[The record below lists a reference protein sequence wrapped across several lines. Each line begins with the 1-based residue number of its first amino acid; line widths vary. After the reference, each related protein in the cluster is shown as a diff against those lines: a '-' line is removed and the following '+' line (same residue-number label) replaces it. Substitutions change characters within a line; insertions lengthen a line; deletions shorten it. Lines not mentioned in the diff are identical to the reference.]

1 MKKFLK
7 SYVDPKYSFDTITII
22 GIICLIVVIAGV
34 FGFLYE
40 FIFYYFNGGMKGFY
54 WRGGNFLPWINIYAT
69 GSIMIYLLTYK
80 LKNKPWLV
88 FLISFISCGILE
100 YFSGLGMYILG
111 DGLRCWDYNSE
122 ILNFG
127 NIGGF
132 VCLRSATFFGLSSL
146 LLIYGIIP
154 FCFFLA
160 SKMNKKTFL
169 IMSFTLC
176 SIILIDEFYNLLF
189 ARLFHLPRAST
200 IYKKLGIPYVS
211 FK

>member
-7 SYVDPKYSFDTITII
+7 SYVDSKYSFDTITII

-88 FLISFISCGILE
+88 FLTS
-100 YFSGLGMYILG
+100 
-111 DGLRCWDYNSE
+111 
-122 ILNFG
+122 
-127 NIGGF
+127 
-132 VCLRSATFFGLSSL
+132 
-146 LLIYGIIP
+146 
-154 FCFFLA
+154 
-160 SKMNKKTFL
+160 
-169 IMSFTLC
+169 
-176 SIILIDEFYNLLF
+176 
-189 ARLFHLPRAST
+189 
-200 IYKKLGIPYVS
+200 
-211 FK
+211 